1 MRRLSRSV
9 IILLNR
15 AQYSTVTSTAWRKF
29 RQFGLSFGYQG
40 CGHGATA
47 CFKTTPEPP
56 SPIPPPTHT
65 HTTSMQTK
73 LHGGYMRNFLESNGW
88 RSPHP
93 TPQDYTLSH
102 GFVTAGGS
110 VFPTDNTF
118 LHIRVVPHF
127 LPIATKLL
135 EGNIF
140 TPVCQSFCS
149 QGGWGVCL
157 SVCWD
162 SRPPH
167 TPRNRSPRSRQPPGS
182 RQPPPPP
189 RSRHP
194 PGADTP
200 WEQTPLAQCMLG
212 DTANKRAV
220 RILLECIL
228 VVNENE
234 SSLYVARCCR
244 FVLLWLSADRKK
256 CTFQGR
262 FINPAPVTNVSAYSL
277 GRITSKRC
285 AHEEIPCIICR
296 TSSLIIAVGHLWSC
310 IGNWAL
316 SMCSCLSIITTARQ
330 RSCRNVMFSVLSVCS
345 YGRVPCDHYPGCIG
359 PHCTGT
365 PLPWPLPDMELRRTG
380 TPC

>member
-47 CFKTTPEPP
+47 CFKTTPEPI
-56 SPIPPPTHT
+56 SPTPPPTHT
-65 HTTSMQTK
+65 HNFHANQTSWGLYEK
-73 LHGGYMRNFLESNGW
+73 LSGKQWLA
-88 RSPHP
+88 HP

-135 EGNIF
+135 EGNLF

-149 QGGWGVCL
+149 EGGWGVCL

-162 SRPPH
+162 SRPP
-167 TPRNRSPRSRQPPGS
+167 TPPGTD
-182 RQPPPPP
+182 PPGADSPPGADTPSTPPGADNPHRRRHPREQTPP

-194 PGADTP
+194 LGADTP
-200 WEQTPLAQCMLG
+200 RPVHAGRYGQQAGGTYPTGMHSCCKWKRKLVISCSLLPLCFALTLCRSKEMHVP
-212 DTANKRAV
+212 R
-220 RILLECIL
+220 
-228 VVNENE
+228 
-234 SSLYVARCCR
+234 SL
-244 FVLLWLSADRKK
+244 
-256 CTFQGR
+256 
-262 FINPAPVTNVSAYSL
+262 
-277 GRITSKRC
+277 
-285 AHEEIPCIICR
+285 H
-296 TSSLIIAVGHLWSC
+296 
-310 IGNWAL
+310 
-316 SMCSCLSIITTARQ
+316 
-330 RSCRNVMFSVLSVCS
+330 
-345 YGRVPCDHYPGCIG
+345 
-359 PHCTGT
+359 
-365 PLPWPLPDMELRRTG
+365 
-380 TPC
+380 